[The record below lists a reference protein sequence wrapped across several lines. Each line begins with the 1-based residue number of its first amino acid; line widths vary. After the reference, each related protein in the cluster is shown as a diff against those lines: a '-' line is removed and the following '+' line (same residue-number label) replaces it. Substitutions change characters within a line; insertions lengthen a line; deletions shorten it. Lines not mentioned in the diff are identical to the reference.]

1 MSRKIVRHERRNQ
14 ILQALHECLKE
25 KPFHKTSIKD
35 IAQKAGINH
44 GMLHY
49 YFENK
54 EDILLKYIDF
64 TYDRYWA
71 TYSEQ
76 FTRKLKKTTVTVET
90 LSEVFHW
97 ILNEISFD
105 PVESRIFTEIW
116 SLAVYSPSVM
126 KKIKAHYR
134 RWKNQMS
141 TLIENIVSDKKT
153 AAKLSLSLIAVA
165 EGMSLLSVFFRKN
178 DLCIDIDLPMMM
190 QSLVPDYKNK
200 MIMTKVPS

>member
-14 ILQALHECLKE
+14 ILKALHECLKE

-49 YFENK
+49 YFEDK

-64 TYDRYWA
+64 TYDRYS
-71 TYSEQ
+71 TIFSEL
-76 FTRKLKKTTVTVET
+76 FTRKFKKTTMTVET

-105 PVESRIFTEIW
+105 PVEARIFTEIW
-116 SLAVYSPSVM
+116 SLAVYSPPVM
-126 KKIKAHYR
+126 EKIKALYG
-134 RWKNQMS
+134 WWQDQLC
-141 TLIENIVSDKKT
+141 TLMEDIVSDKKT
-153 AAKLSLSLIAVA
+153 AEKLSLSLIAVA
-165 EGMSLLSVFFRKN
+165 EGMSLFSVFFSKN
-178 DLCIDIDLPMMM
+178 NLCIDIDFSMMM
-190 QSLVPDYKNK
+190 QSLVPDYKIK
-200 MIMTKVPS
+200 TK